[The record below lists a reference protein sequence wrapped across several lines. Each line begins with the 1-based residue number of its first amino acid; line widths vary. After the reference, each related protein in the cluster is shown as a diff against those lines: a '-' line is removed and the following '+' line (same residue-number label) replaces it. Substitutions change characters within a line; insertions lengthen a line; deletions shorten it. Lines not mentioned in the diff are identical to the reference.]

1 LVLEINIFSNQP
13 VDEILRAGI
22 AALKNIYIKEERDI
36 GLLIERCRRNDTRS
50 QELLYRQF
58 HGFAMAICRRYSRSR
73 EEALEIMSDGF
84 YKILTQLDRY
94 TPGLSFKGWI
104 RRIMINSAIDHYRRN
119 EKHYQSIDI
128 SYQRLEEISPNAIET
143 LSEESILAKIQ
154 ELPPSYRIVF
164 NLHAIEGYS
173 HEEISQKLGISVGTS
188 KSNLSV
194 ARTKLMK
201 MLGTEFEQTVSG
213 NG

>member
-1 LVLEINIFSNQP
+1 
-13 VDEILRAGI
+13 
-22 AALKNIYIKEERDI
+22 
-36 GLLIERCRRNDTRS
+36 
-50 QELLYRQF
+50 
-58 HGFAMAICRRYSRSR
+58 
-73 EEALEIMSDGF
+73 MSDGF

-94 TPGLSFKGWI
+94 TTGLSFKGWI

-128 SYQRLEEISPNAIET
+128 SYQRLEEISPNAIEM
-143 LSEESILAKIQ
+143 LSEESILTKIQ